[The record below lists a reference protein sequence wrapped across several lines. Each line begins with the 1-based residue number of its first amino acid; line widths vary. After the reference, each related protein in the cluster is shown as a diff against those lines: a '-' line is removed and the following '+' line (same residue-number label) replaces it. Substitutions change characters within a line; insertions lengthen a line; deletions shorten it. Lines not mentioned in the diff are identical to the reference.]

1 MTIYT
6 VPTKK
11 NTSGKQKRGGDFA
24 EPKKIIAIKKS
35 GKEKSG
41 MHFVEMQFC
50 EAKKQNREIQKRGH
64 DVADSDEIFGT
75 N

>member
-50 EAKKQNREIQKRGH
+50 EAKNKTAKYKNADTISRIPMKR
-64 DVADSDEIFGT
+64 T